1 MDEGIVPGGGA
12 TYVHLSEQISSIKNS
27 MKDENEKIGADIV
40 AKVCSRFLS
49 FFKSYFLHTFASLGF
64 DLRLFSFL

>member
-27 MKDENEKIGADIV
+27 MKDEDEKIGADIV

-49 FFKSYFLHTFASLGF
+49 FFKSYFLHIFCHDPNPGSMTGT
-64 DLRLFSFL
+64 

>member
-40 AKVCSRFLS
+40 AKVGSRFLS
-49 FFKSYFLHTFASLGF
+49 FFKSYFLHNFALLGF
-64 DLRLFSFL
+64 DLR

>member
-12 TYVHLSEQISSIKNS
+12 THVHLSEQIFSIKNS

-49 FFKSYFLHTFASLGF
+49 FFESYFLHTFASLGF
-64 DLRLFSFL
+64 DLW

>member
-40 AKVCSRFLS
+40 AKVCSRFL
-49 FFKSYFLHTFASLGF
+49 FFQK
-64 DLRLFSFL
+64 LFSSHYRLTRI